1 MIGQMTDNITL
12 INSCL
17 YMAAYQSCGGH
28 VLCHICVS
36 HMLVTYLSLA
46 YLAWFSHI
54 VRISGFDCQ
63 IRRLWFGKIMNIN
76 NKTLWLKKC
85 ERKLR
90 DR

>member
-12 INSCL
+12 IYSCL

-46 YLAWFSHI
+46 YLSWFSCT
-54 VRISGFDCQ
+54 VRISGFEYEVK
-63 IRRLWFGKIMNIN
+63 RLWFSQIMNI
-76 NKTLWLKKC
+76 
-85 ERKLR
+85 
-90 DR
+90 

>member
-12 INSCL
+12 INSRL

-46 YLAWFSHI
+46 YLSWFSRT
-54 VRISGFDCQ
+54 VRISGFEYEVK
-63 IRRLWFGKIMNIN
+63 RLWFSQIMNI
-76 NKTLWLKKC
+76 
-85 ERKLR
+85 
-90 DR
+90 